1 MKTGQPNNYSYQS
14 QRGGI
19 SQRQQGMQHD
29 GDYFTLAD
37 ITLGMILQKLWQGI
51 LYIWVALKYQ
61 FHRLTG
67 GIFMRM
73 RWSWYKL
80 AVAVLLIFILTKKD
94 IQFSINMRA
103 PGTSPATEEAGGA
116 QPVSLKS
123 SRFDL
128 VPSFLFG
135 NSKKES
141 SLEEIE
147 PAAIKQYVQRFRKVA
162 QIEMQKFGIPASIKM
177 AQGILESQA
186 GQASPAAAQHNHF
199 SWRLGEQTYESAWE
213 SWRAHSILIR
223 NEYPDLFDEAGSNY
237 RKWAKGLQKAGY
249 SKNSGYAD
257 QLLEIIDTYQ
267 LYMLDEQ

>member
-1 MKTGQPNNYSYQS
+1 MKTGQPNNYSYQN

-29 GDYFTLAD
+29 GEYFTLAD
-37 ITLGMILQKLWQGI
+37 ITIGMILQKLWQGI

-73 RWSWYKL
+73 RWSWYKA

-103 PGTSPATEEAGGA
+103 PGSAPQTEDTGGA
-116 QPVSLKS
+116 QPVSLKTN
-123 SRFDL
+123 RFDL

-135 NSKKES
+135 SNKNENR
-141 SLEEIE
+141 LEETDPQE
-147 PAAIKQYVQRFRKVA
+147 VKQYIQRFRKVA

-186 GQASPAAAQHNHF
+186 GQATPASANHNHF
-199 SWRLGEQTYESAWE
+199 SWRLGEQSYESAWE
-213 SWRAHSILIR
+213 SWRAHSLLIR
-223 NEYPDLFDEAGSNY
+223 NNYPDLFDDAGSNY

-249 SKNSGYAD
+249 SKQSDYAD
-257 QLLEIIDTYQ
+257 QILEIIDRYQ
-267 LYMLDEQ
+267 LYSLDEQ